1 GQRVRVHA
9 AQGAPGRGRGV
20 AQQAHGEHA
29 PAARRGGQA
38 HAGGG
43 GAPAPPGAR
52 HGHPPAPRR
61 RRLHVAPHRRRR
73 RLHVPPNRPRLHQL
87 PAPRQPPGLRHQ
99 CQGRW
104 VQIVLENLETK
115 KVVLVHGEGFGAWCW
130 YKTISLLEEAGLDP
144 VALDLT
150 GSGIDHTDTNSIT
163 TLEEYSKPLIDYL
176 SKLPENEKV
185 VLVGHSCGGASVS
198 YALEHCPKKISKA
211 VFLTATMVKDSQR
224 PFDVFSEELASAD
237 VFLQESQY
245 LLYGNG
251 KDKPPTGLRFD
262 KQQIKGLY
270 FNQSPSKDIALAT
283 VSMRPIPLAPIMEKL
298 SLTAENYGSIRR
310 YFIQTLD
317 DRMLSPDV
325 QEKLVR
331 ESPPDGIFKIKGG
344 DHCPFFSKPQSLH
357 KILLEILQIQAPAA
371 LFPGKAET
379 LEEEEE
385 SAEKS

>member
-1 GQRVRVHA
+1 MGNAFASCMTGKQHRGA
-9 AQGAPGRGRGV
+9 ALASRSKRMGS
-20 AQQAHGEHA
+20 
-29 PAARRGGQA
+29 ARTPRGGAAKLTPAEEEMLHRQA
-38 HAGGG
+38 LAMAIHQHLDAGGSVSCRIDAG
-43 GAPAPPGAR
+43 GASMSRRIGPGNTSSRR
-52 HGHPPAPRR
+52 HGG
-61 RRLHVAPHRRRR
+61 
-73 RLHVPPNRPRLHQL
+73 L
-87 PAPRQPPGLRHQ
+87 PDSVTNAKA
-99 CQGRW
+99 
-104 VQIVLENLETK
+104 VQVVLENLETK

-144 VALDLT
+144 VALDLA
-150 GSGIDHTDTNSIT
+150 GSGIDHTDANSIA

-198 YALEHCPKKISKA
+198 YALECCPEKISKA
-211 VFLTATMVKDSQR
+211 VFLTATMVKDSQK

-237 VFLQESQY
+237 VFLQESQF

-270 FNQSPSKDIALAT
+270 FNQSPSKDIALAA

-298 SLTAENYGSIRR
+298 ALTAEKYGTVRR

-317 DRMLSPDV
+317 DHMLSPDA

-331 ESPPDGIFKIKGG
+331 ENPPDGIFKIKGG

-357 KILLEILQIQAPAA
+357 KILVEIAQIQAPA
-371 LFPGKAET
+371 LLLPGKAT
-379 LEEEEE
+379 SEEVEEN
-385 SAEKS
+385 ADKS

>member
-1 GQRVRVHA
+1 MLLVFADLSSGKATTPVLLFFSASFFLSVSPSDGQRVRVHV
-9 AQGAPGRGRGV
+9 AQGAAGRRIGPGGSASSR
-20 AQQAHGEHA
+20 
-29 PAARRGGQA
+29 
-38 HAGGG
+38 
-43 GAPAPPGAR
+43 R
-52 HGHPPAPRR
+52 HGNLPDS
-61 RRLHVAPHRRRR
+61 VA
-73 RLHVPPNRPRLHQL
+73 N
-87 PAPRQPPGLRHQ
+87 AKA
-99 CQGRW
+99 

-115 KVVLVHGEGFGAWCW
+115 KIVLVHGEGFGAWCW

-150 GSGIDHTDTNSIT
+150 GSGIDHTDANSIA
-163 TLEEYSKPLIDYL
+163 TLEDYSKPLMDYL
-176 SKLPENEKV
+176 NKLPENEKV
-185 VLVGHSCGGASVS
+185 VLVAHSCGGASVS

-237 VFLQESQY
+237 VFLQESQF

-298 SLTAENYGSIRR
+298 SLTPENYGTVRR

-317 DRMLSPDV
+317 DRMLSPDA

-331 ESPPDGIFKIKGG
+331 DNPPDGIFKIKGG

-357 KILLEILQIQAPAA
+357 KILLEIAQIQAPAA
-371 LFPGKAET
+371 LFPPGTKAET
-379 LEEEEE
+379 AGEE
-385 SAEKS
+385 SANKS